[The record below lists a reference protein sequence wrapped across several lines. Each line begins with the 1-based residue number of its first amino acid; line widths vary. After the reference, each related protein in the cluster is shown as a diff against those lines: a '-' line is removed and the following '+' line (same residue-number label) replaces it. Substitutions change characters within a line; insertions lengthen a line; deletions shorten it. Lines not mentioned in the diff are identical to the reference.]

1 MTFTREKE
9 FERVIEITNRITK
22 DNLSE
27 YYARYNRFL
36 MIESDGDNDEEREFL
51 ILITDVLKDMIVT
64 RYMKDHG
71 YYYETRDTYPCWVK
85 E

>member
-1 MTFTREKE
+1 MTFTREKD

-22 DNLSE
+22 ENLSE

-64 RYMKDHG
+64 HYMKEQG
-71 YYYETRDTYPCWVK
+71 YYYETRDTYPCWEK